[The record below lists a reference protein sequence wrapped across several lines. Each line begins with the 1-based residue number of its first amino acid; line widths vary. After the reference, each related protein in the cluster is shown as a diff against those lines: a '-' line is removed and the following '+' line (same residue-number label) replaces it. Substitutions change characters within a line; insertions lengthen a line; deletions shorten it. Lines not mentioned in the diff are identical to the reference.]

1 MAAVTLV
8 PCACGCGRVVLP
20 IRAHRFA
27 TEACRLAGDRPQGR
41 CVRCHRPKTPE
52 DGTFKCCTKCRQ
64 RGRVKAKRDRE
75 TPRPALAPAMDIE
88 AVFAATKARLRREWH
103 VDGWSQRM
111 PYGQFIDA

>member
-20 IRAHRFA
+20 IKAHRFA
-27 TEACRLAGDRPQGR
+27 TEACRLAGDRPRNR
-41 CVRCHRPKTPE
+41 CVRCHRPKTAE
-52 DGTFKCCTKCRQ
+52 DGFKCCETCREY
-64 RGRVKAKRDRE
+64 GRRKSQRDRQ
-75 TPRPALAPAMDIE
+75 TPRPVQAPAIDVE
-88 AVFAATKARLRREWH
+88 AVFRAEKARLRREWH